1 MKYIIVGLGNF
12 GSSLAIKLTA
22 QGNEVIGIDNNM
34 SRVDLYKERISHTIC
49 MDAMDEV
56 TVAGL
61 PLKETDVVIIAIGE
75 NQGANVMATAMFKN
89 MQVKRLISRAL
100 NPLHEKV
107 LQALGVDEIVHPE
120 EETAERWAKKL
131 CFPNVIDSFELD
143 ENYSIIEINVP
154 TKFIGK
160 SISEIDLRVKYKL
173 LALTTIKP
181 TEVKSIVGKNRKEN
195 RIQGVAKADTIL
207 EKDDI
212 LVVYGANNDL
222 RNFTN

>member
-1 MKYIIVGLGNF
+1 MMSILKKFFLDKYLNF
-12 GSSLAIKLTA
+12 GA
-22 QGNEVIGIDNNM
+22 
-34 SRVDLYKERISHTIC
+34 
-49 MDAMDEV
+49 
-56 TVAGL
+56 
-61 PLKETDVVIIAIGE
+61 
-75 NQGANVMATAMFKN
+75 F
-89 MQVKRLISRAL
+89 AL
-100 NPLHEKV
+100 
-107 LQALGVDEIVHPE
+107 
-120 EETAERWAKKL
+120 
-131 CFPNVIDSFELD
+131 
-143 ENYSIIEINVP
+143 
-154 TKFIGK
+154 KFIGK